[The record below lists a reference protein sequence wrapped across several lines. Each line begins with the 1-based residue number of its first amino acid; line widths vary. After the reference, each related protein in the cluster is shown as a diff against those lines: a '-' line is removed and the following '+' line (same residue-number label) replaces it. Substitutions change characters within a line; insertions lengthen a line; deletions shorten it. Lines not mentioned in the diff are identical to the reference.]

1 MTHGRKYGERDSHPI
16 PLWNG
21 VFEHYDRIGDALWE
35 FAWCIDRITEERDD
49 IGIVLGGSPVKLRT
63 IVDALKGSRKETVRR
78 HMDSLER
85 ENYIRR
91 RRTPFGH
98 VIEVLNSRKFGI
110 WKKEKPKN
118 DVSPSL
124 RNLRQRL
131 TLTKSD
137 NLSGLA
143 RWF

>member
-1 MTHGRKYGERDSHPI
+1 
-16 PLWNG
+16 
-21 VFEHYDRIGDALWE
+21 
-35 FAWCIDRITEERDD
+35 
-49 IGIVLGGSPVKLRT
+49 LRT

-110 WKKEKPKN
+110 WKKEKPK
-118 DVSPSL
+118 
-124 RNLRQRL
+124 
-131 TLTKSD
+131 K
-137 NLSGLA
+137 
-143 RWF
+143 